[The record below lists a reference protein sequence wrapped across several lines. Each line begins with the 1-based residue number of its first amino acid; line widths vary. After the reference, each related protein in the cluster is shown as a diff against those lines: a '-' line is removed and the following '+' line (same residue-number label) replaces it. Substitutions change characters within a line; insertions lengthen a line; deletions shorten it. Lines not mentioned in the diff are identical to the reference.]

1 MSTRL
6 KIDPFVLRLAKE
18 NSAYLVII
26 ATAFILILCAF
37 ILFAMKFADY
47 QTQLNSMDTETAELT
62 KKRDIIRYSDIL
74 AEGGI
79 DVQKMSTVLSL
90 LTPNQE
96 DYFSILTALDRLS
109 ANTGFVVK
117 SYTIN
122 LSSKDPKKLS
132 LQIVGSG
139 NTDSFLE
146 FLKTYNFAG
155 GRLMTMDKIN
165 FESAGAEE
173 IKLSVNFY
181 TAGNKKLTP
190 ITSTFSGKDIEMLK
204 RIKAMVRQDNVS
216 NDVSQ
221 RSIYYE
227 TKTNPF

>member
-1 MSTRL
+1 MNTKL
-6 KIDPFVLRLAKE
+6 KIDPFVFRLIKE
-18 NSAYLVII
+18 NGAYLTVIG
-26 ATAFILILCAF
+26 TAAILILVAF
-37 ILFAMKFADY
+37 ILFAVKIVDY
-47 QTQLNSMDTETAELT
+47 QTQIAAIETEAAELT

-79 DVQKMSTVLSL
+79 DVQRMSTLLSL

-96 DYFSILTALDRLS
+96 DYFSILSALDRLS
-109 ANTGFVVK
+109 ADTGFIVK

-122 LSSKDPKKLS
+122 LSTKDPKKLS

-139 NTDSFLE
+139 DTQAFLSFL
-146 FLKTYNFAG
+146 KSYNFGG

-181 TAGNKKLTP
+181 TAGNKKLAP

-204 RIKAMVRQDNVS
+204 RIKATMGEMSAPVDTGS
-216 NDVSQ
+216 KT
-221 RSIYYE
+221 IYYE
-227 TKTNPF
+227 TKSNTF